1 MDYGSIPIETLA
13 EIDRVCGDRLRHKYA
28 DGSPVLPA
36 PEYERYEAGNSPVNQ
51 RSSTTEQLSASNK
64 QG

>member
-1 MDYGSIPIETLA
+1 MDYGSILIETLA
-13 EIDRVCGDRLRHKYA
+13 EIDRVCGDRLRHRYA

-36 PEYERYEAGNSPVNQ
+36 PDYESYEPVNSPVNQ
-51 RSSTTEQLSASNK
+51 RSASTEPLSASNQ